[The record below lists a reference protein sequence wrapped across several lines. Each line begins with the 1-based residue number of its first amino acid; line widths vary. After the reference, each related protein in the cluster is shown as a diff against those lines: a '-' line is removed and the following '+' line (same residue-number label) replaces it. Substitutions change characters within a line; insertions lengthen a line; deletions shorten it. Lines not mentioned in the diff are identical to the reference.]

1 MAILEFTTP
10 PSKRRGGKKLKIAIA
25 ALVIGTSLTLSST
38 LAANISLNDSKNYE
52 FGQGVVLTTACSGN
66 DSLIVTPV
74 SNFEN
79 LSGEFILSEITFSHI
94 PDSCRGVQFKFS
106 IYSADE
112 LLNLDT
118 GVQIARV
125 NYAGVLTE
133 SIYKGDSGTDTFGA
147 EVTDVGVSDGYGN
160 FTIQLTGSPSSS
172 LNIQKITLESSCRDV
187 GTAETFPGVNA
198 FQIHKCNPAATSGL
212 YWVQNENINNANPIQ
227 IYADMETAGGGW
239 TLLVANSTY
248 PWTFSEAQ
256 LVNKNSAPAN
266 PSNLSTNGGKYSIL
280 AYADYLKQSTSGFQ
294 YRMDANEFGQC
305 GGIWTVNQ
313 PYSFTSQSSSNTEV
327 TLNTNWGNWG
337 ASDPAVSLNERMP
350 YLSDPSANGLL
361 TTSSSPSGYW
371 WGTLIQS
378 TNWDNT
384 TTPWIP
390 TVANC
395 QKPGII
401 WYWVR

>member
-1 MAILEFTTP
+1 MAILEFSTP

-52 FGQGVVLTTACSGN
+52 FGQGVVLTAACSGN

-79 LSGEFILSEITFSHI
+79 LSGEFKLSAITFSHI

-133 SIYKGDSGTDTFGA
+133 SIFKGDSGTDTFGA
-147 EVTDVGVSDGYGN
+147 EVSDVGVSDGYGN

-172 LNIQKITLESSCRDV
+172 LRIQKITLESSCRDV

-198 FQIHKCNPAATSGL
+198 FQIHNCNPDAPSGL
-212 YWVQNENINNANPIQ
+212 YWVQNENINNGEPVQ
-227 IYADMETAGGGW
+227 IYADMD
-239 TLLVANSTY
+239 
-248 PWTFSEAQ
+248 FS
-256 LVNKNSAPAN
+256 
-266 PSNLSTNGGKYSIL
+266 
-280 AYADYLKQSTSGFQ
+280 
-294 YRMDANEFGQC
+294 
-305 GGIWTVNQ
+305 
-313 PYSFTSQSSSNTEV
+313 
-327 TLNTNWGNWG
+327 
-337 ASDPAVSLNERMP
+337 
-350 YLSDPSANGLL
+350 
-361 TTSSSPSGYW
+361 
-371 WGTLIQS
+371 
-378 TNWDNT
+378 
-384 TTPWIP
+384 
-390 TVANC
+390 
-395 QKPGII
+395 
-401 WYWVR
+401 